1 MSNIGFLSDIFQRN
15 SEITSSYD
23 FEIINERAQR
33 IYLKEAALET
43 CINFIGR
50 NIAQSEFR
58 FMKDGKRIKED
69 WDYLLNVRPNTDQS
83 AADFWQSFIYKL
95 IFDNE
100 VLAVL
105 SDTNDLLIADSFLR
119 KEFAL
124 YPDIFESVVVKNY
137 QFQRSFSMDEVIYLN
152 YNNKKLTKFM
162 DGLFNDYGELFGRMM
177 EASQRGYQIR
187 AKVNVEAQQSLDDE
201 DRNKLQGFIDKLFG
215 AIKSNSV
222 ALLPILK
229 GFGYDEVAKG
239 DVKGPSI
246 EELTK
251 IKRALTDDIAEILG
265 IPTALVHGEMAD
277 LEKSMKAYIK
287 FCNSPLL
294 KKLSDELNAKLIT
307 KNDYIAGKKIEVK
320 GIREKS
326 IIENAE
332 AVDKLVASGTF
343 TRNEVR
349 VFFGEERADDPE
361 LDKYLIT
368 KNYQTVDSAKGGE
381 KNDSKNSN

>member
-1 MSNIGFLSDIFQRN
+1 MSIISFLSDIFQKN
-15 SEITSSYD
+15 SEITQSYD
-23 FEIINERAQR
+23 FEFISDPAKR
-33 IYLKEAALET
+33 IYLKETALET
-43 CINFIGR
+43 CINFIAR

-58 FMKDGKRIKED
+58 FVKDGKRIKDD
-69 WDYLLNVRPNTDQS
+69 WDYLLNVKPNTDQS
-83 AADFWQSFIYKL
+83 ASDFWQRFIYKL

-100 VLAVL
+100 VLVIL
-105 SDTNDLLIADSFLR
+105 SDTDDLLIADSFLR
-119 KEFAL
+119 NELAL
-124 YPDIFESVVVKNY
+124 YPDTFASVVVKNY
-137 QFQRSFSMDEVIYLN
+137 QFQRNFSMDEVIYLN
-152 YNNKKLTKFM
+152 YNNKKLTKFL

-187 AKVNVEAQQSLDDE
+187 AKVNVDAQQSLDD
-201 DRNKLQGFIDKLFG
+201 NTQSKLQGFINKLFG

-222 ALLPILK
+222 AFLPMLK
-229 GFGYDEVAKG
+229 GFSYDEVSKG
-239 DVKGPSI
+239 DVKGPSV

-251 IKRALTDDIAEILG
+251 IKRALTDDVAEILG

-277 LEKSMKAYIK
+277 LEKAMKAYIK
-287 FCNSPLL
+287 FCNNSLL
-294 KKLSDELNAKLIT
+294 KKISDELNAKLIT
-307 KNDYIAGKKIEVK
+307 KDDYIAGKKIEVK
-320 GIREKS
+320 GIQEKS

-381 KNDSKNSN
+381 T